1 MSDMDHAA
9 AHERIEDLS
18 LEPARL
24 RSLST
29 STDAADLALVEHLA
43 GCPTCRA
50 DLEGWS
56 RVQADVRASLPSSE
70 RGAFAAVHRVEVP
83 PRLRADVLAAVRAE
97 GMPAPAT
104 EAADTGEM
112 TRIAPSSSV
121 FRRPAARRAPES
133 TRARRRPIAR
143 EWLAV
148 AASLVILVGAAAITL
163 DQSGKR
169 ARAETEVAA
178 LTTLAAAMDEVLATD
193 HKVVELRTTAGATA
207 GSIAWSRHDWVV
219 LTSALTA
226 PAPGQRYLC
235 WLEDGAKS
243 VAVGTMEFSGDTAW
257 WVASLD
263 DWQTWEI
270 GPQTR
275 FVVSLE
281 ADGATKRTGPPVLQA
296 ALGS

>member
-24 RSLST
+24 RNLAT
-29 STDAADLALVEHLA
+29 STEPADVALVEHLA

-50 DLEGWS
+50 DLESWS
-56 RVQADVRASLPSSE
+56 RLQSDIRGSLPSSE
-70 RGAFAAVHRVEVP
+70 RGAFAVVHPVDVP
-83 PRLRADVLAAVRAE
+83 PRLRANVLAAVRAE
-97 GMPAPAT
+97 GLP
-104 EAADTGEM
+104 ESVADASETGEM
-112 TRIAPSSSV
+112 TRIAPAQSIL
-121 FRRPAARRAPES
+121 RRPAARTAPEPA
-133 TRARRRPIAR
+133 RARRRPIPR

-169 ARAETEVAA
+169 SRAETEVAS
-178 LTTLAAAMDEVLATD
+178 LTTLAAAMDEVLSTD

-226 PAPGQRYLC
+226 PPANQRYLC
-235 WLEDGAKS
+235 WLEDGSKS

-257 WVASLD
+257 WVATLD

-281 ADGATKRTGPPVLQA
+281 ADGAAKRTGPPVLQA